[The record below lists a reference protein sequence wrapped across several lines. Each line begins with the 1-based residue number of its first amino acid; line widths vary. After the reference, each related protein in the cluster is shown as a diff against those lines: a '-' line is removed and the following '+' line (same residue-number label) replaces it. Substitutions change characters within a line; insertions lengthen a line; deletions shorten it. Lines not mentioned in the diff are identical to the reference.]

1 MAERLLH
8 LDENLPRRLAAE
20 LEARGR
26 RARAQR
32 ALPDAPTTDTGL
44 IRSLDPDM
52 VLVTADEGM
61 PREHR
66 ALLRA
71 LRVTVAVVHA
81 DGEAAK
87 RETVHRWAHVM
98 ATQPAGSVRRYSP
111 RRRG

>member
-26 RARAQR
+26 PARAHR
-32 ALPDAPTTDTGL
+32 ALADAPTTDTGL
-44 IRSLDPDM
+44 IRSLATDV

-66 ALLRA
+66 ALLREH
-71 LRVTVAVVHA
+71 RVTLAVVHA

-98 ATQPAGSVRRYSP
+98 ATQPPGSIRRYSP
-111 RRRG
+111 RRRS

>member
-1 MAERLLH
+1 MAERVLH

-26 RARAQR
+26 PARAHR
-32 ALPDAPTTDTGL
+32 ALADAPTTDTGL
-44 IRSLDPDM
+44 IRSLAADV

-61 PREHR
+61 QREHR
-66 ALLRA
+66 ALLREH
-71 LRVTVAVVHA
+71 RVTLAVVHA

-87 RETVHRWAHVM
+87 RETLHRWAHVM
-98 ATQPAGSVRRYSP
+98 ATQTPGSVRRYSP

>member
-1 MAERLLH
+1 MAGRLLH
-8 LDENLPRRLAAE
+8 LDENLPRRLAGE

-26 RARAQR
+26 PARAHT

-44 IRSLDPDM
+44 IRALGGDV

-66 ALLRA
+66 ALLREH
-71 LRVTVAVVHA
+71 RVPVAVVHA

-98 ATQPAGSVRRYSP
+98 GTQPPGSVRRYSP